1 MASFL
6 ILVHSSNYAC
16 QSSRSALKYAESVIN
31 NGHDLKAIFFYQEGV
46 CHANTLTSIPSDELD
61 TTTGFKQLNAD
72 HNIPLLLCVTAAD
85 KRGIVDEHY
94 AQEQTHEQALP
105 HGNVDPAFTVAGL
118 AEMATIAAETDRL
131 VQFK

>member
-6 ILVHSSNYAC
+6 ILVHSSNYAS
-16 QSSRSALKYAESVIN
+16 QSSRSALKYAESVVN

-46 CHANTLTSIPSDELD
+46 CHANALSNIPTDELD

-85 KRGIVDEHY
+85 KRGIIEDQQ
-94 AQEQTHEQALP
+94 ALEQAHS
-105 HGNVDPAFTVAGL
+105 HGNVDPAFTIAGL
-118 AEMATIAAETDRL
+118 GEMATIAAVTDRL

>member
-6 ILVHSSNYAC
+6 ILVHSSNYAS
-16 QSSRSALKYAESVIN
+16 QSSASALNYAESVIN

-46 CHANTLTSIPSDELD
+46 YHANSLTNIPSDELD
-61 TTTGFKQLNAD
+61 TSTGFKQLNAD
-72 HNIPLLLCVTAAD
+72 HGTPLLLCVTAAD
-85 KRGIVDEHY
+85 KRGIVNEHH
-94 AQEQTHEQALP
+94 EQEQALP

-118 AEMATIAAETDRL
+118 AEMVTIAAETDRL

>member
-16 QSSRSALKYAESVIN
+16 QSSRSALKYAESVVN

-46 CHANTLTSIPSDELD
+46 CHANTLSSIPTDELD

-85 KRGIVDEHY
+85 KRGIIDDQQALEQ
-94 AQEQTHEQALP
+94 AQELKQA
-105 HGNVDPAFTVAGL
+105 HGNVDPAFTIAGL
-118 AEMATIAAETDRL
+118 GEMATIAAVTDRL